1 MATNGRLP
9 ASDLAPI
16 AQGQLRKDAAAAW
29 NAMNVEAR
37 KRGLEL
43 VPTGSMSSY
52 RSYDQQ
58 VYLWN
63 LYQAGKGNLAAVPGQ
78 SNHGAGIAVDLATP
92 AMRTMV
98 DQIGRKYGF
107 AKDWSDAPSEW
118 WHIKWREGVW
128 SGPDPGP
135 KGEGSAGAP
144 TTPDEIEGI
153 ASARNATGALH
164 VFVED
169 KQGVIWYTWQSAG
182 KSSWNGGASGKQL
195 AGLVRFAAPPGK

>member
-1 MATNGRLP
+1 
-9 ASDLAPI
+9 
-16 AQGQLRKDAAAAW
+16 
-29 NAMNVEAR
+29 MNVEAR

-135 KGEGSAGAP
+135 SGQVVEEALTPEPIREDDVITAVVKKNGA
-144 TTPDEIEGI
+144 IE
-153 ASARNATGALH
+153 
-164 VFVED
+164 VFVE
-169 KQGVIWYTWQSAG
+169 KSGGTVWHTWQNEIGRAH
-182 KSSWNGGASGKQL
+182 
-195 AGLVRFAAPPGK
+195 V